1 MTAHDSFASCRSST
15 WWLPQYRALTKQGE
29 SVILRKKRLLKAE
42 LLEHDSRRAE
52 CRGSKTRSSSLASTA
67 LAYRWAT
74 WTATNDLDAIVGQ
87 LRLSNTVNEWNEV
100 WINRLLT
107 AGDANRDG
115 QFDQLDIVEVLQGGK
130 YNTGRRAA
138 WSTGDWN
145 LDGVFDQLDIGAAPD

>member
-1 MTAHDSFASCRSST
+1 M
-15 WWLPQYRALTKQGE
+15 
-29 SVILRKKRLLKAE
+29 SV
-42 LLEHDSRRAE
+42 
-52 CRGSKTRSSSLASTA
+52 SLGD
-67 LAYRWAT
+67 LDGDD
-74 WTATNDLDAIVGQ
+74 DLDAIVGQ

-130 YNTGRRAA
+130 YNTGRRPA

-145 LDGVFDQLDIGAAPD
+145 LDGVFDQLDIVGSLQTGAYLQDV